1 MKGIIL
7 GTLMAFSNLFSF
19 TYQPTAIIPGGENI
33 GVEIK
38 PHGVVVVG
46 GYDIVTDNVKY
57 NPLEDSDIKKGDLI
71 YKVNGEDINDIEDLL
86 DKVKEY
92 IDDDSVTLS
101 IVRNNK
107 DIEREIKFVKTSN
120 ANTMK
125 TGLLVKERIL
135 GIGTVTFYDT
145 ETKIYGALGH
155 KLMDQDFSSVTDIN
169 SGTIYTS
176 KVTGINKSSKG
187 NVGEIL
193 ANIYEDDSLGNV
205 FANTDYGIFGYYED
219 SPDKNALEVASH
231 NEIKLGNAQIYTTLD
246 DNIVKS
252 YDIEITSLQKQDV
265 MSTKGITFKITD
277 KDLLDKT
284 GGIVQGM
291 SGSPIIQDGKIV
303 GAVTHVLVDS
313 VKKGYGLY
321 IDFMIEA
328 SRKG

>member
-107 DIEREIKFVKTSN
+107 DIKREIKFVKTSN

-291 SGSPIIQDGKIV
+291 SGSPIIQNDYII
-303 GAVTHVLVDS
+303 GAVTHVVVDDTT
-313 VKKGYGLY
+313 KGYGIFITTMLE
-321 IDFMIEA
+321 EA
-328 SRKG
+328 EN